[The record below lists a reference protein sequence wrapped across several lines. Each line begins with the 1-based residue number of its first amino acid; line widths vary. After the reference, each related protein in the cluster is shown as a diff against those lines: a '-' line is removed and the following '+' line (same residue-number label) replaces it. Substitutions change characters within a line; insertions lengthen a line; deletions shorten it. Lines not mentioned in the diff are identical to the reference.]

1 MRDTRLNAPRHREV
15 RRTRCTARSRHDGRM
30 VQPNPPAMEHTMTHQ
45 WIRCTSHT
53 DNETI
58 YVNLAHAS
66 MIKAH
71 NKGARITLA
80 TADEQWFEVAES
92 PAEII
97 ERLDRAPAVGKG

>member
-1 MRDTRLNAPRHREV
+1 
-15 RRTRCTARSRHDGRM
+15 
-30 VQPNPPAMEHTMTHQ
+30 MTHQ

-53 DNETI
+53 DNEMI
-58 YVNLAHAS
+58 FVKLAHAS
-66 MIKAH
+66 IIKAH

-97 ERLDRAPAVGKG
+97 ERLDQLPGAGEK

>member
-1 MRDTRLNAPRHREV
+1 
-15 RRTRCTARSRHDGRM
+15 
-30 VQPNPPAMEHTMTHQ
+30 MTHQ

-53 DNETI
+53 DNEMI
-58 YVNLAHAS
+58 FVNLAHAS
-66 MIKAH
+66 IIKAH

-97 ERLDRAPAVGKG
+97 ERLDQLPGAGEK

>member
-1 MRDTRLNAPRHREV
+1 M
-15 RRTRCTARSRHDGRM
+15 
-30 VQPNPPAMEHTMTHQ
+30 MERPMTHQ
-45 WIRCTSHT
+45 WVRCTSHS
-53 DNETI
+53 DDETI

-92 PAEII
+92 PTQII
-97 ERLDRAPAVGKG
+97 DRLDRAANDDKS

>member
-1 MRDTRLNAPRHREV
+1 ME
-15 RRTRCTARSRHDGRM
+15 
-30 VQPNPPAMEHTMTHQ
+30 QPMTHQ
-45 WIRCTSHT
+45 WVRCISHS
-53 DNETI
+53 DNEEI

-92 PAEII
+92 PAQII
-97 ERLDRAPAVGKG
+97 DRLDHVQTTVKT

>member
-1 MRDTRLNAPRHREV
+1 
-15 RRTRCTARSRHDGRM
+15 
-30 VQPNPPAMEHTMTHQ
+30 MTHQ
-45 WIRCTSHT
+45 WIRCTSHS

-71 NKGARITLA
+71 NAGARITLA

-92 PAEII
+92 PAELID
-97 ERLDRAPAVGKG
+97 RLEQSPNADKN